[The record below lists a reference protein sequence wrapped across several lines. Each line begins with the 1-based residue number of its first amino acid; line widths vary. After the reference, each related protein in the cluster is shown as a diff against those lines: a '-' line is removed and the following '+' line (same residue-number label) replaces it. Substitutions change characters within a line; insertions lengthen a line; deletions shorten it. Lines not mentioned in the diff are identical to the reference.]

1 MTRYYVNAQGN
12 YIGGFNGANPPQGA
26 IEVPNAPND
35 GRDTWNGQQWVAY
48 VQLKTQFTALEYLDK
63 FTEAEQLS
71 VVTATLANAQVKL
84 WYDKML
90 AASFVDI
97 NDPRTSA
104 GLDALIAANL
114 LAPSRKAEILTPQVI
129 A

>member
-1 MTRYYVNAQGN
+1 MKYYKDNLGN
-12 YIGGFNGANPPQGA
+12 VYAFELDGSQDDLIG
-26 IEVPNAPND
+26 D
-35 GRDTWNGQQWVAY
+35 
-48 VQLKTQFTALEYLDK
+48 KTQLTSAELEAHLMPQPQVKTKFTPLEYIEK
-63 FTEAEQLS
+63 FTEAEQLV
-71 VVTATLANAQVKL
+71 VVTATLANAQIKL
-84 WYDKML
+84 WYDKMFG
-90 AASFVDI
+90 ATFVDL